1 MIWLFLENFLTKI
14 YRYFWTKLCKL
25 KNLEIDYRIESLFFI
40 LEKFYIWKFKNESIS
55 RLMGIAV
62 NLERITYIRTITYI
76 RNDVIFLIIVN
87 NQVN

>member
-1 MIWLFLENFLTKI
+1 
-14 YRYFWTKLCKL
+14 
-25 KNLEIDYRIESLFFI
+25 
-40 LEKFYIWKFKNESIS
+40 
-55 RLMGIAV
+55 MGIAV